1 MQSKQSGG
9 CVQQAQ
15 QILPPQGSTALPQ
28 TVQQLSP
35 VGNPDAD
42 SPFEVTAD
50 KRENMPQRS
59 GRKSR
64 GRRGGR
70 GRSTANSNSSTSSKQ
85 PLAEQNPVT
94 NTRSISK
101 V

>member
-1 MQSKQSGG
+1 MH
-9 CVQQAQ
+9 
-15 QILPPQGSTALPQ
+15 LL
-28 TVQQLSP
+28 QLSP
-35 VGNPDAD
+35 VGNPDSD

-70 GRSTANSNSSTSSKQ
+70 GRSTANNNSSNTSSKQ

-94 NTRSISK
+94 TARSNNK
-101 V
+101 A

>member
-1 MQSKQSGG
+1 
-9 CVQQAQ
+9 
-15 QILPPQGSTALPQ
+15 LF
-28 TVQQLSP
+28 QLSP
-35 VGNPDAD
+35 VGNPDSD

-70 GRSTANSNSSTSSKQ
+70 GRSAANNSSNTSSKQ
-85 PLAEQNPVT
+85 PLSEQNPVAMA
-94 NTRSISK
+94 RSNNK
-101 V
+101 A